1 MNTIILKNPF
11 SFPKALNYHITI
23 VDGNDNNKFLVV
35 MELWRIEKPEFIS
48 LLVAVYVQGI
58 FVEYHIPDIVLINL
72 SVLGSFKAVAGKYQF
87 ISAQTLKNPINITYG
102 VFLVCHIITN
112 NNCISK
118 NIKLSKGIWFKN
130 KIHPNLP
137 IPVLLNNLEKG
148 Y

>member
-58 FVEYHIPDIVLINL
+58 FVEYHIPNIVLINL
-72 SVLGSFKAVAGKYQF
+72 PVMGSFKAVAGNISLWPKTLMEVDFFVSKFLNLINFFETIFSIF
-87 ISAQTLKNPINITYG
+87 IVLFWFFLIYSTMFRKNWI
-102 VFLVCHIITN
+102 
-112 NNCISK
+112 K
-118 NIKLSKGIWFKN
+118 NLSYLI
-130 KIHPNLP
+130 
-137 IPVLLNNLEKG
+137 
-148 Y
+148 